1 MQIAYDGSSVLFS
14 KKITAALQCNNA
26 YIVHNLG
33 KGILS
38 DCCQFLYIVLLCK
51 FGSSMHSTFLL
62 HTGLQ
67 RLIDLLFK

>member
-1 MQIAYDGSSVLFS
+1 MQIAYDGSSVFFS